1 MLSRCVRQDA
11 RAPCLA
17 AANSVE
23 TPRTPCTPRGSCH
36 LQRPLRKLGYLA
48 ARHAWQAPAWM
59 QLLHHSAPAA
69 CALARRVSR
78 SFLLPPGMDGALTM
92 RPVILKM
99 VPVAPFV
106 DLSCST
112 HDDDALI
119 CAWECGQNDGTRNQ
133 LVLSASRNRCRE
145 DIWRMRDGVTVA
157 GGRKR
162 TWRTRVGERVH
173 GGDSRDAIC
182 MPWWITF
189 GRCDQGARIPR
200 GCRRTRVNAP
210 ASLYPWDHD
219 GTLRTCGQPLAGQP
233 PPVGPAA
240 SSALSARHIPPPTTH
255 RELVDLG
262 DADALRVG
270 GVEGLRLALAAR
282 HALDL
287 HATAALCTSRGQA
300 QHT

>member
-1 MLSRCVRQDA
+1 MRLRNAPPNPSLSATNSNTNSCIRLCTSLPPSASACHHLMLSRCVRQDA

-119 CAWECGQNDGTRNQ
+119 GN
-133 LVLSASRNRCRE
+133 S
-145 DIWRMRDGVTVA
+145 
-157 GGRKR
+157 
-162 TWRTRVGERVH
+162 
-173 GGDSRDAIC
+173 
-182 MPWWITF
+182 
-189 GRCDQGARIPR
+189 
-200 GCRRTRVNAP
+200 
-210 ASLYPWDHD
+210 
-219 GTLRTCGQPLAGQP
+219 
-233 PPVGPAA
+233 
-240 SSALSARHIPPPTTH
+240 
-255 RELVDLG
+255 
-262 DADALRVG
+262 
-270 GVEGLRLALAAR
+270 
-282 HALDL
+282 
-287 HATAALCTSRGQA
+287 
-300 QHT
+300 